1 MVLLTF
7 RPDTRIL
14 ELNAEVCAAEAAA
27 GTNPRGTWGYLVC
40 GAVPA
45 ELFVVG
51 AHGVNGAH
59 GVHGAR
65 AHGVNGVRDV
75 NAVHGVNGVHDVHNV
90 HGTMT

>member
-7 RPDTRIL
+7 WPDTRIL

-27 GTNPRGTWGYLVC
+27 GTNPRGAWGYLVC

-51 AHGVNGAH
+51 AHGVNVAH
-59 GVHGAR
+59 GVHGAQDVNG
-65 AHGVNGVRDV
+65 AHGVNGAHDV
-75 NAVHGVNGVHDVHNV
+75 HGVHDVQNV
-90 HGTMT
+90 HGTIT